1 MKREITNLGDWRTI
15 STKIKKIKKKISI
28 QNTKKRGR
36 PKGKEIQKP
45 KKSNPKKE
53 EEKQEYHKYKLENQ
67 IYYDFLEVLSFLKD
81 IYGID
86 YEDNSVLNDEEK
98 QEFKAKLNDFFKNYI
113 K

>member
-1 MKREITNLGDWRTI
+1 MKREITNLGEWWTI
-15 STKIKKIKKKISI
+15 STKIKKKKINL

-36 PKGKEIQKP
+36 PKGKEAQRG
-45 KKSNPKKE
+45 KKTKPKKE
-53 EEKQEYHKYKLENQ
+53 EEKQEYYKYKLEGQ
-67 IYYDFLEVLSFLKD
+67 IYYDFLEVFSFLKD